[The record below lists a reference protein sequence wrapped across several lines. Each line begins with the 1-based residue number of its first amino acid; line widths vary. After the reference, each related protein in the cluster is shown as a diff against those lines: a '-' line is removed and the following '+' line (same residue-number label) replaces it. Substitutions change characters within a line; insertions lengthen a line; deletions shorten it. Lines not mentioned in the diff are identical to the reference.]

1 MQGGTVARRVVVHGR
16 VQGVFFR
23 ASTRD
28 QARRHAVA
36 GWVRN
41 RPDGSVEA
49 WLEGRGRDVEA
60 VLAWIHAGGPRH
72 ASVEHVEVAQ
82 EEPEGHRGFRVSR

>member
-1 MQGGTVARRVVVHGR
+1 VQGEVVARRVVVHGG

-28 QARRHAVA
+28 QARRRGVT

-41 RPDGSVEA
+41 RADGTVEA
-49 WLEGRGRDVEA
+49 WLEGAPDEVDA
-60 VLAWIHAGGPRH
+60 VLRWIHAGGPRH
-72 ASVEHVEVAQ
+72 ATVDRVEVQDQDVA
-82 EEPEGHRGFRVSR
+82 GHDSFAVTR

>member
-1 MQGGTVARRVVVHGR
+1 MSSTVARRLVVTGR

-28 QARRHAVA
+28 RAAAAGVT

-41 RPDGSVEA
+41 RPDGRVEA
-49 WLEGRGRDVEA
+49 HLEGPADAVEDVA
-60 VLAWIHAGGPRH
+60 SWIHAGGPPD
-72 ASVEHVEVAQ
+72 AVVDSVEDQDVAPTGAR
-82 EEPEGHRGFRVSR
+82 EFTITR